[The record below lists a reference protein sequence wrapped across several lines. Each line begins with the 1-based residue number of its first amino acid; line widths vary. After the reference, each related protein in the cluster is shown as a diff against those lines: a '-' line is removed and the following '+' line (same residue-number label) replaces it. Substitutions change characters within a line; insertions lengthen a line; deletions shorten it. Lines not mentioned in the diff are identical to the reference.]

1 MLKKQKKYLKK
12 RRKLLLFFSC
22 LTNPAYWK
30 YKKIYIKKGVKNYDY
45 KQNPE

>member
-1 MLKKQKKYLKK
+1 MLKEQKEYLRTK
-12 RRKLLLFFSC
+12 RKLLLFRC

-45 KQNPE
+45 KQNSE